1 MDHHHTTI
9 KVSDLEEV
17 VTILTRVVLT
27 LQMSSE
33 RERATKVI
41 TGIQILGNINSVA
54 EVHLIT
60 HTKTTDLLFKVE
72 EVDQIILLVDIK
84 IAVVIEE
91 TFNPTALVGELT
103 SILLGEEVMIDVTK
117 EVTDGEIEVI
127 EAIKSTK
134 KEAVVDSDN

>member
-1 MDHHHTTI
+1 VDHHHTTI

>member
-27 LQMSSE
+27 LLMSSE

-41 TGIQILGNINSVA
+41 TGIQILGNINLVA

-60 HTKTTDLLFKVE
+60 HTKTTDLLFKAE
-72 EVDQIILLVDIK
+72 EVDQVIQLVDIK
-84 IAVVIEE
+84 IVVVIEE
-91 TFNPTALVGELT
+91 TFNLTTLVGELT
-103 SILLGEEVMIDVTK
+103 SILLEEEVMTDVTK

>member
-27 LQMSSE
+27 LLMSSE

-41 TGIQILGNINSVA
+41 TGIQILGNINLVA

-60 HTKTTDLLFKVE
+60 HTKTKDLLFKAE
-72 EVDQIILLVDIK
+72 EVDQVIQLVDIK
-84 IAVVIEE
+84 IVVVIEE
-91 TFNPTALVGELT
+91 TFNLTALVGELT
-103 SILLGEEVMIDVTK
+103 SILLEEEVMIDVTK
-117 EVTDGEIEVI
+117 EVRDGEIEVI